1 MRADPPWLD
10 RATYPFA
17 DRFVALPAGRLHYV
31 DEGRGEAILF
41 VHGTPTWSYEYR
53 HLVRA
58 LSPTY
63 RCVAPDHL
71 GFGLSE
77 RPAGFGYTPAEHAR
91 NLAGFVD
98 ALGLGRFTLVV
109 HDYGGPIGLPLCLD
123 YPERVARL
131 VLLNTWMWSF
141 ADDAEVRRKA
151 AFAGGIIGRF
161 LYRASNFSLRV
172 LTPYAYG
179 DRRKLTA
186 AIHRHYL
193 APFPTWDDRERVL
206 WTLAREILGS
216 SAYYTD
222 LWERRDR
229 LLGRPVLILWG
240 MKDPAFT
247 PRHLERWT
255 AFFGDAARVARLE
268 GVGHWPHKEA
278 PEIVERELR
287 AFLAGA

>member
-268 GVGHWPHKEA
+268 GVGHWPHEEA